1 MRLEIKNLK
10 KSYGKVEALKDIS
23 FEMENGIYGIL
34 GPNGAGKSTLI
45 NLLTD
50 NVRRDSGEI
59 LLNGNDILELKGEY
73 IKILGYMPQDQGYYE
88 DFSVKAF
95 LMYIAK
101 LKGIKGRKIRERAE
115 ELIDAFNLRSFCHKK
130 VGSLSGGMRQRVLLA
145 QALLNNP
152 RVLILDE
159 PTAGVDPQERIN
171 IRNIISELAE
181 DRIIIIATHIVSD
194 IESIANHIVLIKEGK
209 LVEMNTPYNLVK
221 NVEPMVYEL
230 CVNKDELK
238 AVQDKYVISNIQ
250 NTNGGY
256 RVKIVSDKYDEKYR
270 VESGSANL
278 DDVYLYNY
286 QVR

>member
-10 KSYGKVEALKDIS
+10 KSYGKVEALKEIS
-23 FEMENGIYGIL
+23 LEMENGIYGIL

-50 NVRRDSGEI
+50 NVRRDGGEI

-101 LKGIKGRKIRERAE
+101 MKGINGGEIRERVD
-115 ELIDAFNLRSFCHKK
+115 ELIDALNLRGFCHKK
-130 VGSLSGGMRQRVLLA
+130 IGSLSGGMRQRVLLA
-145 QALLNNP
+145 QALLNHP
-152 RVLILDE
+152 KVLVLDE

-194 IESIANHIVLIKEGK
+194 IESIANKIVLIKDGK
-209 LVEMNTPYNLVK
+209 LVEVNTPYNLVK
-221 NVEPMVYEL
+221 NVEPRVYEI
-230 CVNKDELK
+230 CVKKDELK
-238 AVQDKYVISNIQ
+238 VVREKYVISNIQ
-250 NTNGGY
+250 NINGEY
-256 RVKIVSDKYDEKYR
+256 KVKIISDKYDGMYKGER
-270 VESGSANL
+270 GMANL

-286 QVR
+286 WIR